1 MILFVFWLGNRS
13 SREMMEGTGGGGGV
27 KVIQKCVQVRMCT
40 GAYNVN
46 VYRCVQGEKGIT
58 PHVHVRTYTVSFFMC
73 LS

>member
-1 MILFVFWLGNRS
+1 M
-13 SREMMEGTGGGGGV
+13 

-58 PHVHVRTYTVSFFMC
+58 PHVHVRTYTISFFMF
-73 LS
+73 LSYGALFNL